1 MMKDLE
7 KTHSDL
13 KHLQEI
19 KDKLQLELKVSIT
32 VKLSL
37 RGLVSTLFMYLHV
50 HVYTCNAKFVQC
62 TRY

>member
-13 KHLQEI
+13 KHLQGI

-37 RGLVSTLFMYLHV
+37 QGLVSTMFMYLHV
-50 HVYTCNAKFVQC
+50 HTCIAKFVQC